1 MLRNK
6 VNIADKRQIVNLKI
20 KMWVGTCSARPA
32 FQKKLAL
39 RTKSRHNADGFDQ
52 GLQGKG
58 KTMQTGW
65 SQVSARCQ
73 LFALS
78 LLAALLVPVSAARAD
93 TSSLTSD
100 STFVFLRP
108 ETSSFW
114 RTATNQVMSLP
125 VSFPAGASSATLSV
139 TAPGYSAQY
148 AIATSGDFLLS
159 LPAATSPETEN
170 VYDLTLTFNDAAAT
184 VRTAKLGLIDAVLP
198 DGGGE
203 TRCIAP
209 ASAPKWERVKGRAVI
224 PVPYGL
230 TSFTVNGAAVDTGL
244 NGAQGWYPITL
255 LGGQTANLAL
265 VAGGESFAASLWRV
279 PEATTVF
286 VR

>member
-1 MLRNK
+1 
-6 VNIADKRQIVNLKI
+6 
-20 KMWVGTCSARPA
+20 
-32 FQKKLAL
+32 
-39 RTKSRHNADGFDQ
+39 
-52 GLQGKG
+52 
-58 KTMQTGW
+58 MQTGW
-65 SQVSARCQ
+65 RQIFAVYR
-73 LFALS
+73 LPALS
-78 LLAALLVPVSAARAD
+78 LLAALLAPASAVRAE

-125 VSFPAGASSATLSV
+125 VVFPAGASSATLSV

-148 AIATSGDFLLS
+148 AIASSGDFLLS

-230 TSFTVNGAAVDTGL
+230 TSFTINGAAVDTGL
-244 NGAQGWYPITL
+244 NGAQGWFPITL
-255 LGGQTANLAL
+255 LGGQTANLAMD
-265 VAGGESFAASLWRV
+265 AGGESFAASLWRV
-279 PEATTVF
+279 PEATTFF